1 MYNYKIFEITK
12 VVDGDTVDAIIDVGF
27 NILIK
32 KRIRLYAINAPE
44 TRTKDKKEKQ
54 RGFESKKALVSVL
67 DIHKGNITIQSHGIG
82 KYGRIIGELFIE
94 GNSVSDFMIS
104 EGFAEKY
111 PQE

>member
-1 MYNYKIFEITK
+1 MYNYKIFEIIK
-12 VVDGDTVDAIIDVGF
+12 VIDGDTVDAIIDVGF

-44 TRTKDKKEKQ
+44 TRTKNKKEKQ
-54 RGFESKKALVSVL
+54 KGLESKKALSAAL
-67 DIHKGNITIQSHGIG
+67 DMHKGKITIQSHGIG

-94 GNSVSDFMIS
+94 GNSVSEFMVS

-111 PQE
+111 P